1 MTDSEDSGAKPTKTD
16 EPSPASPDEANTT
29 SQPDV
34 EAKAAKPKAQQP
46 PPRRHGPPTREV
58 RGADSRSE
66 REVVASRTTRPGRAM
81 AVLALLIAL
90 AASGLAGYL
99 FWLSWTGDAEARV
112 EALVS
117 TEISAV
123 RGEASR
129 REEAMRLALGAVT
142 EELQRVREALA
153 EQQAA
158 LADTRSALAEAK
170 AARPVD
176 GPPSPRQ
183 WKLAEVEYLLS
194 VANHRL
200 HLQRDAT
207 GAVALLERADEL
219 LADLDD
225 FVFHDVR
232 ALLTAERLALRTFE
246 DVDTQG
252 LFLRLEA
259 TKGLLD
265 RLPLRLPE
273 YVAEDSAD
281 QAAADAEESM
291 IDSLLSRLGS
301 LVRFRRHEGETIRP
315 LLPPDQAEYLE
326 QHLILALE
334 RAQLALLRRDQRI
347 YASSLQSARQ
357 WLHRF
362 VDPERAAVVE
372 ATREL
377 DALIAVDLGAELPDI
392 STSLAR
398 LRELRAERGAGTDD
412 EADPE

>member
-1 MTDSEDSGAKPTKTD
+1 MTDPEDSGTKPTKAD
-16 EPSPASPDEANTT
+16 EPSPTAPDEAKAT

-34 EAKAAKPKAQQP
+34 EAKAAKPKVQQP
-46 PPRRHGPPTREV
+46 PPRRHEPPTQA

-66 REVVASRTTRPGRAM
+66 REPAVSRPKRPGRAV

-90 AASGLAGYL
+90 AAAGLSGYL
-99 FWLSWTGDAEARV
+99 FWLAWTGDAEARV
-112 EALVS
+112 EALVG

-129 REEAMRLALGAVT
+129 REEAMRLALAAVT
-142 EELQRVREALA
+142 AELERVREALA

-158 LADTRSALAEAK
+158 LAGTRSALAEAM

-200 HLQRDAT
+200 HLQRDAS
-207 GAVALLERADEL
+207 GAVALLERADES

-225 FVFHDVR
+225 FAFHDVR
-232 ALLTAERLALRTFE
+232 ALLTTERLALRAFE

-273 YVAEDSAD
+273 YVAEDSEE
-281 QAAADAEESM
+281 QTAADVDESM
-291 IDSLLSRLGS
+291 IDSLLSRLGG
-301 LVRFRRHEGETIRP
+301 LVRFRRHDGETIRP
-315 LLPPDQAEYLE
+315 LLPPEQAEYLE
-326 QHLILALE
+326 QHLVLALE

-362 VDPERAAVVE
+362 VDPERTAVVE
-372 ATREL
+372 ALREL
-377 DALIAVDLGAELPDI
+377 DALVAVDLGAELPDI
-392 STSLAR
+392 SGSLSL
-398 LRELRAERGAGTDD
+398 LRERRAERGDGTDD